1 MSQKSNDLVSF
12 WQELKRRK
20 VIRITTVYAAAAFI
34 VLQLV
39 DIIAQP
45 LQLPAWTM
53 TLVIVLLCIGL
64 LITLLVAWV
73 YDITPE
79 GIIKTESIETVKKRK
94 SQTVPAKRGLKTS
107 DIIIMAMAI
116 VIVVLLYPKVFNKNK
131 LKDIK
136 DSDGRISVAVMPFQN
151 MTNDTLWNVWQDGIQ
166 NELITS
172 LTNSEGL
179 KVRQIES
186 ITGLIQSKGI
196 TDYAS
201 ITPSVASTLSQ
212 KLGANI
218 FIYGSIK
225 QAGITIRLN
234 AQLIDS
240 KTQDA
245 LKSFQIDGKTGN
257 ILQVTDSLS
266 RLLKNFLLI
275 SKLKKDVFFDLQD
288 YTSTNSP
295 EAYRYFTYGQKAFL
309 KRDYPAARTWL
320 LQALAIDSNFYSA
333 MLLLPV
339 AYAAQRL
346 YSQANEL
353 SLRIYQKRDQM
364 PVQQKIFANWLY
376 AAAFETHYERI
387 KYLNQLLEFD
397 DQVPLLHFQLGDDYS
412 ELYQYDN
419 AITEFEKAIE
429 IYKNWDSKPMWVYN
443 YVFLGIAYHKT
454 GQYKKE
460 KDLYEKAEKDFPD
473 DYALIQRQAIL
484 SLSEGDITSAN
495 RLIEKYES
503 DRRGNSLSEA
513 SISTGLAVIY
523 SEAGIPDKAE
533 EYYRNALSLEP
544 KSTYRLN
551 NLAWFLIDNDRNI
564 SEGMELIDKA
574 LVLYQEINPDNYYFL
589 HTKGWGLYKL
599 GKYDEALRILEKSW
613 EIKSVYDHG
622 LYLHLEEARKAV
634 AGQNN
639 N

>member
-1 MSQKSNDLVSF
+1 MSESSNKLIKF
-12 WQELKRRK
+12 WEELKRRK
-20 VIRITTVYAAAAFI
+20 VFKVTAMYAGTAFI
-34 VLQLV
+34 ILQLF

-53 TLVIVLLCIGL
+53 TFVIVLLCIGFI
-64 LITLLVAWV
+64 ITLLIAWI

-79 GIIKTESIETVKKRK
+79 GIKKTESIEVARKKK
-94 SQTVPAKRGLKTS
+94 SQTVPVKRRLKAS
-107 DIIIMAMAI
+107 DIIITAMAI
-116 VIVVLLYPKVFNKNK
+116 VIVILLYPKIFNRDK

-136 DSDGRISVAVMPFQN
+136 DADGRISVAVMPFQN
-151 MTNDTLWNVWQDGIQ
+151 MTNDTIWNVWQDGIQ

-186 ITGLIQSKGI
+186 ITGLIQSKGLI
-196 TDYAS
+196 NYAS

-225 QAGITIRLN
+225 QVGNTIRVN

-240 KTQDA
+240 KTQDG

-266 RLLKNFLLI
+266 RLLQNFLII
-275 SKLKKDVFFDLQD
+275 SKLKKDVFFDFQD
-288 YTSTNSP
+288 YASTNSP

-309 KRDYPAARTWL
+309 KRDYPIARNWF

-339 AYAAQRL
+339 AYAAQGL
-346 YSQANEL
+346 YDQANKQ
-353 SLRIYQKRDQM
+353 SLRAYQKRNQM

-387 KYLNQLLEFD
+387 KYLKQLLEFD
-397 DQVPLLHFQLGDDYS
+397 DQVPLLYFQLGNDYS

-419 AITEFEKAIE
+419 AIIEFEKAIE
-429 IYKNWDSKPMWVYN
+429 IYKKWDSKPMWVYN
-443 YVFLGIAYHKT
+443 YIFLGIAYQKT
-454 GQYKKE
+454 GQYMKE
-460 KDLYEKAEKDFPD
+460 KDLYKKAEQDFPEE
-473 DYALIQRQAIL
+473 YALIQRQAIL
-484 SLSEGDITSAN
+484 SLTEGDMTSAN
-495 RLIEKYES
+495 RYIEKYVS
-503 DRRGNSLSEA
+503 NRKSNSWPEA
-513 SISTGLAVIY
+513 SISTGLAGIY
-523 SEAGIPDKAE
+523 SEAGILGKAE

-544 KSTYRLN
+544 QRPNQLN

-564 SEGMELIDKA
+564 NEGLELVDKA
-574 LVLYQEINPDNYYFL
+574 LGFGPDDYSYL
-589 HTKGWGLYKL
+589 HTKGWGLYKQ
-599 GKYDEALRILEKSW
+599 GRYKDALEILQKSW
-613 EIKSVYDHG
+613 DLKPVYDHG
-622 LYLHLEEARKAV
+622 IYLNLEAAKKAV
-634 AGQNN
+634 ANQKRTDR
-639 N
+639 

>member
-1 MSQKSNDLVSF
+1 MSEEPNKLIKF

-20 VIRITTVYAAAAFI
+20 VFKVTAMYAGTAFI
-34 VLQLV
+34 ILQLV

-53 TLVIVLLCIGL
+53 TLVIVLLCIGFI
-64 LITLLVAWV
+64 ITLLIAWI

-79 GIIKTESIETVKKRK
+79 GIKKTESIEVAKKRK
-94 SQTVPAKRGLKTS
+94 SQTVPVKRRLKAS
-107 DIIIMAMAI
+107 DIIIAAMAI
-116 VIVVLLYPKVFNKNK
+116 VIVILLYPKIFNRDK

-136 DSDGRISVAVMPFQN
+136 DADGRISVAVMPFQN
-151 MTNDTLWNVWQDGIQ
+151 MTNDTIWNVWQDGIQ

-186 ITGLIQSKGI
+186 ITGLIQSKGL
-196 TDYAS
+196 TNYAS

-225 QAGITIRLN
+225 QAGNIIRVN

-240 KTQDA
+240 KTQDG
-245 LKSFQIDGKTGN
+245 LKSFQIDGETGN

-266 RLLKNFLLI
+266 RLLQNFLI
-275 SKLKKDVFFDLQD
+275 MSKLKKDVFFDLQD
-288 YTSTNSP
+288 YTSTNST

-309 KRDYPAARTWL
+309 KRDYPTARNWL

-339 AYAAQRL
+339 AYAAQEL
-346 YSQANEL
+346 YDQANNQ
-353 SLRIYQKRDQM
+353 SLRAYRKRDQM

-387 KYLNQLLEFD
+387 KYLKQLLEFD
-397 DQVPLLHFQLGDDYS
+397 DQVPLLHFQLGNDYS

-419 AITEFEKAIE
+419 AIIEFEKAIE
-429 IYKNWDSKPMWVYN
+429 IYKKWDSKPMWVYN
-443 YVFLGIAYHKT
+443 YVSPGIAYHKT
-454 GQYKKE
+454 GQYIKE
-460 KDLYEKAEKDFPD
+460 EDLYKKAEKDFPEE
-473 DYALIQRQAIL
+473 YVLIQRQAML
-484 SLSEGDITSAN
+484 SLTKGDMTSAN
-495 RLIEKYES
+495 RYVEKYVS
-503 DRRGNSLSEA
+503 NRKSNSWSEA
-513 SISTGLAVIY
+513 SISTGLAGIY
-523 SEAGIPDKAE
+523 SEAGILGKAE

-544 KSTYRLN
+544 PRPNRLN

-564 SEGMELIDKA
+564 NEGLELVDKA
-574 LVLYQEINPDNYYFL
+574 LGFSPDDYNYL
-589 HTKGWGLYKL
+589 HTKGWGLYKQ
-599 GKYDEALRILEKSW
+599 GKYKDALEILQKSW
-613 EIKSVYDHG
+613 DLKPVYDHG
-622 LYLHLEEARKAV
+622 IYLNLETAKKAV
-634 AGQNN
+634 ANQKRTDR
-639 N
+639 

>member
-45 LQLPAWTM
+45 LQLPAWTL
-53 TLVIVLLCIGL
+53 TLVIILLGIGL
-64 LITLLVAWV
+64 LLTLLIAWI

-79 GIIKTESIETVKKRK
+79 GIRKTESIETVKGKK
-94 SQTVPAKRGLKTS
+94 SKIVPAKRGLKTS

-240 KTQDA
+240 KTQDG

-266 RLLKNFLLI
+266 RLLQNFLI
-275 SKLKKDVFFDLQD
+275 MSKLKKDVFFDLQD
-288 YTSTNSP
+288 YTSTNST

-309 KRDYPAARTWL
+309 KRDYPTARNWL

-339 AYAAQRL
+339 AYAAQEL
-346 YSQANEL
+346 YDQANNQ
-353 SLRIYQKRDQM
+353 SLRAYRKRDQM

-387 KYLNQLLEFD
+387 KYLKQLLEFD
-397 DQVPLLHFQLGDDYS
+397 DQVPLLHFQLGNDYS

-419 AITEFEKAIE
+419 AIIEFEKAIE
-429 IYKNWDSKPMWVYN
+429 IYKKWDSKPMWVYN
-443 YVFLGIAYHKT
+443 YVSPGIAYHKT
-454 GQYKKE
+454 GQYIKE
-460 KDLYEKAEKDFPD
+460 EDLYKKAEKDFPEE
-473 DYALIQRQAIL
+473 YVLIQRQAML
-484 SLSEGDITSAN
+484 SLTKGDMTSAN
-495 RLIEKYES
+495 RYVEKYVS
-503 DRRGNSLSEA
+503 NRKSNSWSEA
-513 SISTGLAVIY
+513 SISTGLAGIY
-523 SEAGIPDKAE
+523 SEAGILGKAE

-544 KSTYRLN
+544 PRPNRLN

-564 SEGMELIDKA
+564 NEGLELVDKA
-574 LVLYQEINPDNYYFL
+574 LGFSPDDYNYL
-589 HTKGWGLYKL
+589 HTKGWGLYKQ
-599 GKYDEALRILEKSW
+599 GKYKDALEILQKSW
-613 EIKSVYDHG
+613 DLKPVYDHG
-622 LYLHLEEARKAV
+622 IYLNLETAKKAV
-634 AGQNN
+634 ANQKRTDR
-639 N
+639 